1 MPDNSGSGK
10 GKNNM
15 RDPTM
20 RDYEGEGRKGENEGR
35 NLTEGSAFNIGDNA
49 RERDEKNSPSDRTR
63 GETASTD
70 PKARVDVAP
79 S

>member
-1 MPDNSGSGK
+1 MRDNSGAGK

-20 RDYEGEGRKGENEGR
+20 RDREGEDLQAEREGIDF
-35 NLTEGSAFNIGDNA
+35 TEGSAFDFGNA
-49 RERDEKNSPSDRTR
+49 AERDEKRSPGGRAR

-70 PKARVDVAP
+70 RAPPVDVAG

>member
-1 MPDNSGSGK
+1 MRDNSGSGK

-20 RDYEGEGRKGENEGR
+20 RDHEGEGRSGQEGR
-35 NLTEGSAFNIGDNA
+35 DFTEGPAFNIGGSA
-49 RERDEKNSPSDRTR
+49 RDRDEKRSPGDRAR

-70 PKARVDVAP
+70 RPAPVDR
-79 S
+79 

>member
-1 MPDNSGSGK
+1 MRDNSGAGK

-20 RDYEGEGRKGENEGR
+20 RDQERGQRQASREGRDF
-35 NLTEGSAFNIGDNA
+35 TEGAAFDFGKA
-49 RERDEKNSPSDRTR
+49 GERDEKPSPGGRAR

-70 PKARVDVAP
+70 PAAPVDVAGR
-79 S
+79 

>member
-1 MPDNSGSGK
+1 MRDNSGSGK

-20 RDYEGEGRKGENEGR
+20 RDHEGENRTGQNEGR
-35 NLTEGSAFNIGDNA
+35 DLTEGSAFNIGDNA
-49 RERDEKNSPSDRTR
+49 RDGGEKRSPGDRAR

-70 PKARVDVAP
+70 RKTAVDVA
-79 S
+79 SS

>member
-1 MPDNSGSGK
+1 MRDNSGSGK

-20 RDYEGEGRKGENEGR
+20 RELEGDGRKGENEGR
-35 NLTEGSAFNIGDNA
+35 DLTEGSAFNIGDNA
-49 RERDEKNSPSDRTR
+49 RDRDEKSSPSDRVR

-70 PKARVDVAP
+70 PKARGDVAL

>member
-1 MPDNSGSGK
+1 MRDNSGAGK

-20 RDYEGEGRKGENEGR
+20 RDHEREPRRASREGRDF
-35 NLTEGSAFNIGDNA
+35 TEGSAFDFDGTG
-49 RERDEKNSPSDRTR
+49 ERDEKRSPGDRAR

-70 PKARVDVAP
+70 PAAPMDVAG

>member
-1 MPDNSGSGK
+1 
-10 GKNNM
+10 M

-20 RDYEGEGRKGENEGR
+20 RDHEGEGRKGETEGR
-35 NLTEGSAFNIGDNA
+35 DLTQGSAFDIGENA
-49 RERDEKNSPSDRTR
+49 RDRDEKRSPSDRAR

>member
-1 MPDNSGSGK
+1 MRDNSGSGK

-20 RDYEGEGRKGENEGR
+20 RDHEGERRHEEQEGR
-35 NLTEGSAFNIGDNA
+35 DFTGKSALDING
-49 RERDEKNSPSDRTR
+49 RERARNEKVSPSDRAR

-70 PKARVDVAP
+70 ADAAADR
-79 S
+79 SH

>member
-1 MPDNSGSGK
+1 MRDNSGSGK

-20 RDYEGEGRKGENEGR
+20 RDHEGEDRSAQEGR
-35 NLTEGSAFNIGDNA
+35 DFTEGSAFNIGGITRD
-49 RERDEKNSPSDRTR
+49 RDEKRSPGDRAR

-70 PKARVDVAP
+70 RAPPVDR
-79 S
+79 